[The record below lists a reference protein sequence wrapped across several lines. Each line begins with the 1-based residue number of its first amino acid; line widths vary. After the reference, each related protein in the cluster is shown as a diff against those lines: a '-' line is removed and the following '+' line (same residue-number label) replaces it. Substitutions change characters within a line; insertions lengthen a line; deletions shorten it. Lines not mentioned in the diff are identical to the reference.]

1 MEYNRFRKK
10 TDCYR
15 PVYRNKSFR
24 IRGKPAVATNFWGF
38 LAVFLSVLLM
48 LTGCATTLPTDV
60 QRTPSTAFGNYN
72 TTSTGQFFEEA
83 ALGHPG
89 KSGFAIIRKGR
100 PAFTGRIAM
109 TAMAE
114 KTLDLQYY
122 IWEPDTTGRILALRL
137 VGAADRG
144 VRVRILVDD
153 NTLAGRDSPIAAI
166 NAHPNIEIR
175 IFNPFAHRGSRIF
188 GFLTDLDR
196 VNHRMH
202 NKLVVV
208 DNAFAIVGGRN
219 IGDHYF
225 GVQTDANFRDLDIAA
240 AGPIV
245 RDVSGVFDRFWNG
258 DWSYPIAELVDRTYT
273 EADLRDTVA
282 TLSEMISKE
291 QYPYPLD
298 EDVESL
304 IGQFEEIR
312 DSLIWAPGQVIWDD
326 PSSIEEGKEAAVMH
340 EALHRKLQTLEKEL
354 LIESAYF
361 VVRERAVEATK
372 KMVEKGVRVRIL
384 TNSLASNDV
393 VAAHGGYASGRKQ
406 LIENGAEIYELRPD
420 AVSRTVTEKR
430 VFAGG
435 KSKAAL
441 HTKAIVFD
449 RESVFIGSYNLDP
462 RAAEINTE
470 AGLYVESPELARQ
483 VVAYMDEGVL
493 PENSYRVE
501 LDDDGDLVWITE
513 KDGQEVR
520 YTNEPESTFW
530 QRFVAGFVKMLGIED
545 QL

>member
-1 MEYNRFRKK
+1 VENYGLIQK

-15 PVYRNKSFR
+15 PFYRHEAFR
-24 IRGKPAVATNFWGF
+24 IRGRPAAAANFLGF
-38 LAVFLSVLLM
+38 LPVFLSLFLL
-48 LTGCATTLPTDV
+48 LTACAKTLPTDV
-60 QRTPSTAFGNYN
+60 QRMPSKAFLDYD
-72 TTSTGQFFEEA
+72 TTSTAQLFEEA
-83 ALGHPG
+83 ELRHPG
-89 KSGFAIIRKGR
+89 KSGFALIRKGR

-137 VGAADRG
+137 VEAADRG

-166 NAHPNIEIR
+166 DAHPNIEIR
-175 IFNPFAHRGSRIF
+175 IFNPFAHRGSRVF
-188 GFLTDLDR
+188 GYMTDFDR
-196 VNHRMH
+196 LNHRMH
-202 NKLVVV
+202 NKVVVV
-208 DNAFAIVGGRN
+208 DNALAIVGGRN
-219 IGDHYF
+219 IGNHYF

-245 RDVSGVFDRFWNG
+245 RDLSTVFDRFWNG
-258 DWSYPIAELVDRTYT
+258 DWSYPISALVDRTYT
-273 EADLRDTVA
+273 ESDLRETVA
-282 TLSEMISKE
+282 NVREMIRLE

-304 IGQFEEIR
+304 IGQLEEIR
-312 DSLIWAPGQVIWDD
+312 DSFIWAPGKVIWDD
-326 PSSIEEGKEAAVMH
+326 PSIIEHDKAAAVMF
-340 EALHRKLQTLEKEL
+340 EALHRKLKTLEKEL

-361 VVRERAVEATK
+361 VIRERGIQVAK
-372 KMVEKGVRVRIL
+372 KLHERGVRVRIL

-393 VAAHGGYASGRKQ
+393 LPAHAGYAKGRKK
-406 LIENGAEIYELRPD
+406 LIESGAEIYELRPD
-420 AVSRTVTEKR
+420 SISGTVKDKKLLS
-430 VFAGG
+430 VG

-470 AGLYVESPELARQ
+470 MGLYVESPELARQ
-483 VVAYMDEGVL
+483 VIAYMDEGVL
-493 PENSYRVE
+493 PQNSYRVE
-501 LDDDGDLVWITE
+501 LDEDGDLVWITE
-513 KDGQEVR
+513 KEGEEVR
-520 YTNEPESTFW
+520 YIWEPESTFW
-530 QRFVAGFVKMLGIED
+530 QRFMSGFIKMLPIED

>member
-1 MEYNRFRKK
+1 MEYYCFMNK
-10 TDCYR
+10 TDGYR
-15 PVYRNKSFR
+15 PVYRNKAFC
-24 IRGKPAVATNFWGF
+24 IRGKLATAANFWRF
-38 LAVFLSVLLM
+38 IPVFLVALVM
-48 LTGCATTLPTDV
+48 LTGCATTLPTNV
-60 QRTPSTAFGNYN
+60 QRTPSMAYVNYD
-72 TTSTGQFFEEA
+72 TTSAGRLFEEA
-83 ALGHPG
+83 ALEHPG

-114 KTLDLQYY
+114 KSLDLQYY

-137 VGAADRG
+137 VEAADRG

-166 NAHPNIEIR
+166 DAHPNIEIR
-175 IFNPFAHRGSRIF
+175 IFNPFAHRGSRLF

-208 DNAFAIVGGRN
+208 DNALAIVGGRN

-245 RDVSGVFDRFWNG
+245 RVLSNVFDRFWNG
-258 DWSYPIAELVDRTYT
+258 DWSYPISALVDRTYT

-282 TLSEMISKE
+282 TLREMISKE
-291 QYPYPLD
+291 QYAYPLD

-304 IGQFEEIR
+304 IGEFEEIR
-312 DSLIWAPGQVIWDD
+312 GSLIWSPGQVVWDD
-326 PSSIEEGKEAAVMH
+326 PSIVEEGKEAAVMH

-361 VVRERAVEATK
+361 VIRERGIEAAK
-372 KMVEKGVRVRIL
+372 KMVEKGVRIRIL

-393 VAAHGGYASGRKQ
+393 VAAHGGYATGRKQ

-420 AVSRTVTEKR
+420 AVSGTVTEKR
-430 VFAGG
+430 IFAGG

-441 HTKAIVFD
+441 QYQGH
-449 RESVFIGSYNLDP
+449 
-462 RAAEINTE
+462 
-470 AGLYVESPELARQ
+470 
-483 VVAYMDEGVL
+483 
-493 PENSYRVE
+493 
-501 LDDDGDLVWITE
+501 
-513 KDGQEVR
+513 
-520 YTNEPESTFW
+520 
-530 QRFVAGFVKMLGIED
+530 RFRP
-545 QL
+545 

>member
-1 MEYNRFRKK
+1 MYYYRFMKK
-10 TDCYR
+10 TGYDR
-15 PVYRNKSFR
+15 PVYRNEAFH
-24 IRGKPAVATNFWGF
+24 IRGKPYAADSFWGF
-38 LAVFLSVLLM
+38 LLVLLAV
-48 LTGCATTLPTDV
+48 LLILAGCATTLPTDV
-60 QRTPSTAFGNYN
+60 QRTPSAAIVNYG
-72 TTSTGQFFEEA
+72 TTSTGQLFEEA
-83 ALGHPG
+83 ALRHPG

-137 VGAADRG
+137 VEAADRG

-153 NTLAGRDSPIAAI
+153 NTLTGRDSPIAAI
-166 NAHPNIEIR
+166 DAHPNIAIR
-175 IFNPFAHRGSRIF
+175 IFNPFAHRGSRLF

-208 DNAFAIVGGRN
+208 DNALAIVGGRN

-245 RDVSGVFDRFWNG
+245 REVSGVFDRFWNG
-258 DWSYPIAELVDRTYT
+258 DWSYPISALVDRTYT
-273 EADLRDTVA
+273 EADLRDTMA
-282 TLSEMISKE
+282 TMREMISKE

-298 EDVESL
+298 DDVESL

-312 DSLIWAPGQVIWDD
+312 DSLIWAPGQVVWDD
-326 PSSIEEGKEAAVMH
+326 PSSIEEGKEAAVMQ
-340 EALHRKLQTLEKEL
+340 EAIYRKLETLDNEL

-361 VVRERAVEATK
+361 VLRERGIQVAK
-372 KMVEKGVRVRIL
+372 KLHEKGVRIRIL

-393 VAAHGGYASGRKQ
+393 VAAHGGYATGRKQ

-420 AVSRTVTEKR
+420 AASGTVTEKR
-430 VFAGG
+430 YFAGG

-449 RESVFIGSYNLDP
+449 REFVFIGSYNLDP

-470 AGLYVESPELARQ
+470 AGVYVESPELAQQ

-501 LDDDGDLVWITE
+501 LDDGGNLVWITE

-520 YTNEPESTFW
+520 YSNEPESTFW

>member
-1 MEYNRFRKK
+1 MKK
-10 TDCYR
+10 TDSYR
-15 PVYRNKSFR
+15 PFYRHKTFR
-24 IRGKPAVATNFWGF
+24 ISGKPAVIANFWEF
-38 LAVFLSVLLM
+38 LLAFLLVLLI

-60 QRTPSTAFGNYN
+60 QRPPSTAFADYE
-72 TTSTGQFFEEA
+72 TTSTGQLFEEA
-83 ALGHPG
+83 ALQHPG
-89 KSGFAIIRKGR
+89 KSGFTLIRKGR

-114 KTLDLQYY
+114 KTMDLQYY

-137 VGAADRG
+137 VEAADRG

-153 NTLAGRDSPIAAI
+153 NTLEGRDSPIAAI
-166 NAHPNIEIR
+166 DAHPNIEIR

-188 GFLTDLDR
+188 GFLTDFDR

-208 DNAFAIVGGRN
+208 DNALAIVGGRN
-219 IGDHYF
+219 IGNHYF

-245 RDVSGVFDRFWNG
+245 RELSNVFDRFWNG
-258 DWSYPIAELVDRTYT
+258 DWSYPVSALVDRTYT
-273 EADLRDTVA
+273 EADLRDRVA
-282 TLSEMISKE
+282 TMREMIRKE

-298 EDVESL
+298 EDVEIL

-312 DSLIWAPGQVIWDD
+312 DRLIWAPGKVVWDD

-340 EALHRKLQTLEKEL
+340 EAIHRKLQTLEKEL
-354 LIESAYF
+354 LVESAYF
-361 VVRERAVEATK
+361 VLREQGIQAAK
-372 KMVEKGVRVRIL
+372 NLHEKGVRVRIL

-393 VAAHGGYASGRKQ
+393 VAAHGGYATGRKQ

-449 RESVFIGSYNLDP
+449 RESVFIGSFNLDP

-470 AGLYVESPELARQ
+470 AGIYVESPELARQ
-483 VVAYMDEGVL
+483 VIAYMDEGV
-493 PENSYRVE
+493 
-501 LDDDGDLVWITE
+501 
-513 KDGQEVR
+513 
-520 YTNEPESTFW
+520 
-530 QRFVAGFVKMLGIED
+530 
-545 QL
+545 

>member
-1 MEYNRFRKK
+1 MKK

-15 PVYRNKSFR
+15 SFYRHKTFR
-24 IRGKPAVATNFWGF
+24 ISGKPAVIANFWEF
-38 LAVFLSVLLM
+38 LLVFLLVLLM

-60 QRTPSTAFGNYN
+60 ERPPSTAFADYE
-72 TTSTGQFFEEA
+72 TTPTGQLFEEA
-83 ALGHPG
+83 TLQHPG
-89 KSGFAIIRKGR
+89 KSGFTLIRKGR

-114 KTLDLQYY
+114 RTMDLQYY
-122 IWEPDTTGRILALRL
+122 IWEHDTTGRIFALRL
-137 VGAADRG
+137 VEAADRG
-144 VRVRILVDD
+144 VRVRALLDD
-153 NTLAGRDSPIAAI
+153 NTIEGRDSPIAAI
-166 NAHPNIEIR
+166 DAHPNIEIR

-188 GFLTDLDR
+188 GFLTDFDR

-202 NKLVVV
+202 NKLAVV
-208 DNAFAIVGGRN
+208 DNALAIVGGRN
-219 IGDHYF
+219 IGNHYF
-225 GVQTDANFRDLDIAA
+225 GVQTDANFRDLDIAT

-245 RDVSGVFDRFWNG
+245 RELSNVFDRFWNG
-258 DWSYPIAELVDRTYT
+258 DWSYPVSALVDRAYT
-273 EADLRDTVA
+273 EADLRETVA
-282 TLSEMISKE
+282 TLREMISKE

-298 EDVESL
+298 EDVQSL
-304 IGQFEEIR
+304 REQLKEIR
-312 DSLIWAPGQVIWDD
+312 DNFIWAPGKVVWDD
-326 PSSIEEGKEAAVMH
+326 PSIIEEGKERAVMH
-340 EALHRKLQTLEKEL
+340 EALHRKVQTLQKEL

-361 VVRERAVEATK
+361 VVRKRGIEAVK
-372 KMVEKGVRVRIL
+372 KMVEKGLRVRIL

-420 AVSRTVTEKR
+420 AVSGTVKEKSL
-430 VFAGG
+430 FIGG
-435 KSKAAL
+435 ESKAAL

-449 RESVFIGSYNLDP
+449 RESVFVGSYNLDP

-470 AGLYVESPELARQ
+470 MGLYVESPELAGQ

-493 PENSYRVE
+493 PENSYRVQ
-501 LDDDGDLVWITE
+501 LDEDGNLVWITE

-520 YTNEPESTFW
+520 YTMEPESTFW
-530 QRFVAGFVKMLGIED
+530 QRFVAGFVQMLGIED